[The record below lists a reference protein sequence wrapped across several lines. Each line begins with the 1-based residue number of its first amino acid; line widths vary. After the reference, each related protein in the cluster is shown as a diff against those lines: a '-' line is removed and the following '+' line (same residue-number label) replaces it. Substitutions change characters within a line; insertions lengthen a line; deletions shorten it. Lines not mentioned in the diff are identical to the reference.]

1 LFAARLDAG
10 ARPVSLTDTYP
21 AELAAL
27 ALPVP
32 EIVEYAHEDGAKVKA
47 FVFKPP
53 HFDPQKKYPLVIF
66 IHGAGYLQEVT
77 KSLTAYEPN
86 YLFHQRLAR
95 RGYVVLDP
103 DYRHSQGYGRKFR
116 TDIHGYMGGKDLED
130 VIAGIDLLRDRGW
143 IDEQRVGI
151 YGGSYGGFLTLMA
164 LFTKSD
170 RFAAGC
176 ALRSVT
182 DWRTYNA
189 WYTNPRLGDPTRD
202 AENYRR
208 SSPIDHAKGLSKPL
222 LLIHGL
228 KDSNVFAQDTIR
240 LVETLIELRKDE
252 FEMMLYPS
260 QDHGFVDADSWF
272 DEYRRIER
280 FFDRHLRPGAR

>member
-1 LFAARLDAG
+1 
-10 ARPVSLTDTYP
+10 
-21 AELAAL
+21 
-27 ALPVP
+27 
-32 EIVEYAHEDGAKVKA
+32 
-47 FVFKPP
+47 
-53 HFDPQKKYPLVIF
+53 
-66 IHGAGYLQEVT
+66 VT

-86 YLFHQRLAR
+86 YLFHHRLAR

-116 TDIHGYMGGKDLED
+116 TDVYGYLGGKDLDD
-130 VIAGIDLLRDRGW
+130 VVAGIDYLRDRGG
-143 IDEQRVGI
+143 IDPQRVGI

-202 AENYRR
+202 VSNYVR

-240 LVETLIELRKDE
+240 LVETLIELQKDD

-260 QDHGFVDADSWF
+260 QDHGFSDADSWF

-280 FFDRHLRPGAR
+280 FFDRHLASVDGAH